1 MAENKG
7 QGPGQ
12 GSAKGAPKAPPV
24 ERTDFEQK
32 SHQEL
37 WAMVQSMKGDSASHL
52 AKKLADASKTI
63 TEIGEDL
70 KAHMS
75 RVVWTGEGAKA
86 FTDWGHDAA
95 MATLGLGAYSNAA
108 STTLDAVSNAIAQV
122 KSSVPEYDPNLKKE
136 ATDTQ
141 KLYVAAHHDPDG
153 QQDARDASAK
163 LTGLNEKMEGQRQ
176 EAVREMKRLAD
187 TYVHSGEQ
195 IAELRPP
202 VFPPPPA
209 VFVPEDDGR
218 HEMTY
223 TGGSQSSSSRSG
235 RSSATQTGG
244 HSSNGSVTPG
254 GTTGVTGVSHT
265 VAPASVT
272 TTPPHE
278 RAVGTAID
286 GVNTLPPPTHVTPT
300 SPTSNPTPLP
310 VGRPDI
316 GLTPSVGI
324 IPPTFTGGARN
335 GVPEPGLPGGRQATG
350 GLRGPGLP
358 GRSTV
363 GGLPPS
369 ALPREPGIVGGRPVP
384 PGGGRPTSGI
394 PRGTVVGDEGRQGL
408 RGTQGMQGRPPMGHG
423 PGGHLGGGGSRGG
436 FSGGRRLAAE
446 PGGIVGGRPTE
457 PGARSGR
464 PFTEGGSGLVRNG
477 SAEGNPRA
485 GQTGRGMIPPGTH
498 GPAGRRDEREG
509 ERPDYLTEDE
519 ETWQQSDRRI
529 VPPVID

>member
-7 QGPGQ
+7 RSGEGGQ
-12 GSAKGAPKAPPV
+12 GAPKTPPV
-24 ERTDFEQK
+24 ERTDFESK

-37 WAMVQSMKGDSASHL
+37 WAMVQGMKGDSAHGLAQKL
-52 AKKLADASKTI
+52 AKAATTI
-63 TEIGEDL
+63 TKIGDDL
-70 KAHMS
+70 KLHMS
-75 RVVWTGEGAKA
+75 RVVWQGEGAKA
-86 FTDWGHDAA
+86 FTNWGHDAA
-95 MATLGLGAYSNAA
+95 MATLELGKYSQDA
-108 STTLDAVSNAIAQV
+108 SGWLASVSHAITQA
-122 KSSVPEYDPNLKKE
+122 KSAVPEYDPALKQQ

-141 KLYVAAHHDPDG
+141 KLYIAAHHDPDG
-153 QQDARDASAK
+153 QKDAREASAK

-176 EAVREMKRLAD
+176 EAVRELKRLAD
-187 TYVHSGEQ
+187 VYVQSGEQ
-195 IAELRPP
+195 VAGLRPP

-209 VFVPEDDGR
+209 VFVPERSRSDR
-218 HEMTY
+218 QY
-223 TGGSQSSSSRSG
+223 VGGGGTSSSGSTGTTASTSKSG
-235 RSSATQTGG
+235 SHLSSTSGTT
-244 HSSNGSVTPG
+244 HSTTVTP
-254 GTTGVTGVSHT
+254 HT
-265 VAPASVT
+265 VIPVGETHT
-272 TTPPHE
+272 THRPDIP
-278 RAVGTAID
+278 VGTIID
-286 GVNTLPPPTHVTPT
+286 GVKTPLPPTDVTSTAPVVPVTP
-300 SPTSNPTPLP
+300 SP

-316 GLTPSVGI
+316 GPVPPLGT
-324 IPPTFTGGARN
+324 IPPTFTGSGKN
-335 GVPEPGLPGGRQATG
+335 GVPEPGIPGGRQATG

-358 GRSTV
+358 GRATV

-384 PGGGRPTSGI
+384 PGEGRPTSGI

-423 PGGHLGGGGSRGG
+423 PGGHVGGGGGRGG

-457 PGARSGR
+457 PGTRTGR

-477 SAEGNPRA
+477 TAERSASA
-485 GQTGRGMIPPGTH
+485 GRSGGRGMIPPGTH
-498 GPAGRRDEREG
+498 APAGRRDEREG

>member
-7 QGPGQ
+7 KGPGPGQ
-12 GSAKGAPKAPPV
+12 ERGAPKPPPL
-24 ERTDFEQK
+24 ERTDFEHK

-37 WAMVQSMKGDSASHL
+37 WTMVQGMKADSASHL
-52 AKKLADASKTI
+52 AKKLADAAKTI
-63 TEIGEDL
+63 TEIGDDL

-108 STTLDAVSNAIAQV
+108 STTLDAVSHAIAQV
-122 KSSVPEYDPNLKKE
+122 KSSVPAYDPALKKE

-163 LTGLNEKMEGQRQ
+163 LTGLNEKLEGQRQ
-176 EAVREMKRLAD
+176 EAVQGLKRLAD
-187 TYVHSGEQ
+187 AYVHSGEQ
-195 IAELRPP
+195 IAALRPP

-209 VFVPEDDGR
+209 VFVPERAIDSS
-218 HEMTY
+218 TY
-223 TGGSQSSSSRSG
+223 VSGGGTSSSQRARTSTS
-235 RSSATQTGG
+235 QTGSHLSTPSG
-244 HSSNGSVTPG
+244 TTHSTSVT
-254 GTTGVTGVSHT
+254 SHT
-265 VAPASVT
+265 V
-272 TTPPHE
+272 TPVGETLPTHVPDVP
-278 RAVGTAID
+278 VGTTID
-286 GVNTLPPPTHVTPT
+286 GVDTLPPPTHTTPT
-300 SPTSNPTPLP
+300 SPVVTPTPSP

-316 GLTPSVGI
+316 GPMPPLGT
-324 IPPTFTGGARN
+324 IPPTFTGGGKR
-335 GVPEPGLPGGRQATG
+335 GVPEPGVPGGRQATG

-369 ALPREPGIVGGRPVP
+369 SLPRPPGIVGGRPVL
-384 PGGGRPTSGI
+384 PGEGRPTTGI
-394 PRGTVVGDEGRQGL
+394 PRGTVVGDEGRQG
-408 RGTQGMQGRPPMGHG
+408 TQGRPPMAHG
-423 PGGHLGGGGSRGG
+423 PGGHGGGGGSRGG
-436 FSGGRRLAAE
+436 FSGGRRLAGE

-457 PGARSGR
+457 PGTRSGR

-477 SAEGNPRA
+477 AGEGNSRA

-498 GPAGRRDEREG
+498 GPAGRRDERGG

>member
-7 QGPGQ
+7 PGPGQ
-12 GSAKGAPKAPPV
+12 QRGQGAPKVPPV

-37 WAMVQSMKGDSASHL
+37 WAMVQGMKGDSASHL
-52 AKKLADASKTI
+52 AKKLADAAKTI
-63 TEIGEDL
+63 TEIGDDL
-70 KAHMS
+70 KTHMS

-108 STTLDAVSNAIAQV
+108 STNLDAVSNAIAQV
-122 KSSVPEYDPNLKKE
+122 KSSVPVYDPALKKE
-136 ATDTQ
+136 AVDTQ
-141 KLYVAAHHDPDG
+141 QLYVAAHHDPDG
-153 QQDARDASAK
+153 QKDARDASAK

-176 EAVREMKRLAD
+176 EAVRELKRLAD
-187 TYVHSGEQ
+187 AYVHSGEQ
-195 IAELRPP
+195 IAALRPP

-218 HEMTY
+218 HGMTY
-223 TGGSQSSSSRSG
+223 VGGSQPSSNRSG

-244 HSSNGSVTPG
+244 HSSNASATPG
-254 GTTGVTGVSHT
+254 GTTGVTGVPHAVT
-265 VAPASVT
+265 PAGVSP
-272 TTPPHE
+272 TPLHD
-278 RAVGTAID
+278 RAAGTSID
-286 GVNTLPPPTHVTPT
+286 SVNTLPPPTHVTPT
-300 SPTSNPTPLP
+300 GPTITPTTPP

-316 GLTPSVGI
+316 GPMPPVGI
-324 IPPTFTGGARN
+324 VPPTFTGGGKN
-335 GVPEPGLPGGRQATG
+335 GVPEPGVLGGRQATG

-358 GRSTV
+358 GRV

-369 ALPREPGIVGGRPVP
+369 ALPREPGIVGGRPLP
-384 PGGGRPTSGI
+384 PGEGRPTSGI

-408 RGTQGMQGRPPMGHG
+408 RGTQGMQGRPPMAHG

-436 FSGGRRLAAE
+436 FSGGRRLAGE

-477 SAEGNPRA
+477 TGEGNPRA
-485 GQTGRGMIPPGTH
+485 GQTGRGMVPPGMH
-498 GPAGRRDEREG
+498 GPAARRDEREG

>member
-7 QGPGQ
+7 QEPGQ
-12 GSAKGAPKAPPV
+12 GAPKAPPV

-37 WAMVQSMKGDSASHL
+37 WAMVQGMKADSASHL
-52 AKKLADASKTI
+52 AKKLADAAKTI
-63 TEIGEDL
+63 TEIGDDL

-122 KSSVPEYDPNLKKE
+122 KSSVPEYDPNLKKQ

-195 IAELRPP
+195 IAALRPP

-209 VFVPEDDGR
+209 VFVPQAPSVYGNQ
-218 HEMTY
+218 Y
-223 TGGSQSSSSRSG
+223 VGGGTSSSGKG
-235 RSSATQTGG
+235 REGSTSSPQTGG
-244 HSSNGSVTPG
+244 HLSIPSSTPGSTTTSTHTVTP
-254 GTTGVTGVSHT
+254 TGVT
-265 VAPASVT
+265 
-272 TTPPHE
+272 PPTHLHDSP
-278 RAVGTAID
+278 VGTD
-286 GVNTLPPPTHVTPT
+286 LNSLKTLPPTTPVVPTGPGVPATP
-300 SPTSNPTPLP
+300 PP
-310 VGRPDI
+310 VGRPDVN
-316 GLTPSVGI
+316 LLPPPVMPPS
-324 IPPTFTGGARN
+324 PFGGGGKN
-335 GVPEPGLPGGRQATG
+335 GLPAPGIVGGRQAPG

-358 GRSTV
+358 SQNTV
-363 GGLPPS
+363 GGLP
-369 ALPREPGIVGGRPVP
+369 ANKLPRENGIVGGRQVP
-384 PGGGRPTSGI
+384 PSTGRPTGGI
-394 PRGTVVGDEGRQGL
+394 PRGTVVGHEG
-408 RGTQGMQGRPPMGHG
+408 TAQGRPPMAHG
-423 PGGHLGGGGSRGG
+423 PGGGIGGGGPRGG
-436 FSGGRRLAAE
+436 FSGGRRLAGE
-446 PGGIVGGRPTE
+446 PGGIVGGRPAE
-457 PGARSGR
+457 PGTRSGR
-464 PFTEGGSGLVRNG
+464 PFTEGGSGLVRN
-477 SAEGNPRA
+477 AEGGSQAGRA
-485 GQTGRGMIPPGTH
+485 GRGGMIPPATH
-498 GPAGRRDEREG
+498 GAPGRRDERRG